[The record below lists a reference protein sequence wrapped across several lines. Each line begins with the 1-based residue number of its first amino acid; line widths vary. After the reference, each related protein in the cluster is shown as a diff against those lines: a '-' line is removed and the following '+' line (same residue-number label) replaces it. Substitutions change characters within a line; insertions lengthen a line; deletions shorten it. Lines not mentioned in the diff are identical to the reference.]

1 MKSVI
6 ISSKTVQDAINE
18 GLRQLNVGRDN
29 VTIEI
34 LDEPNRGFLGFIG
47 AKNAKVKVIVNR
59 DAVTE
64 AENFLNIL
72 LNKMEIKAEFKIN
85 KTLEILNIE
94 IIGENGDDMGA
105 IIGKRGNTLDSIQY
119 LISLIVNKD
128 RDTYLKVL
136 LDTENY
142 RKKREETLIR
152 LAKKMAG
159 KAKRIRKKVRLEPMN
174 PYERRIIH
182 SALQTDPYI
191 KTFSE
196 GKEPYRKVVIDI
208 NK

>member
-1 MKSVI
+1 MKSVV

-18 GLRQLNVGRDN
+18 GLKELNVDRDD

-34 LDEPNRGFLGFIG
+34 VDEPNKGFLGFIG
-47 AKNAKVKVIVNR
+47 AKDAKVKLTVNN
-59 DAVTE
+59 DPVKQ
-64 AENFLNIL
+64 AERFLIEL
-72 LNKMEIKAEFKIN
+72 LNKMEIKAELKIN
-85 KTLEILNIE
+85 KSLDTLDIE

-128 RDTYLKVL
+128 RDDYLKVL

-159 KAKRIRKKVRLEPMN
+159 KAKRTRKKIRLEPMN

-182 SALQTDPYI
+182 SALQSDPYI
-191 KTFSE
+191 NTFSE
-196 GKEPYRKVVIDI
+196 GQEPFRKVVIDV

>member
-1 MKSVI
+1 MKSVV

-18 GLRQLNVGRDN
+18 SLKQLNVDRDD

-34 LDEPNRGFLGFIG
+34 LDEPNKGFLGFIG
-47 AKNAKVKVIVNR
+47 AKDAKVKVTVNK
-59 DAVTE
+59 DVVKQ
-64 AENFLNIL
+64 AENFLHAL
-72 LNKMEIKAEFKIN
+72 LNKMEIKAELKIN
-85 KTLEILNIE
+85 KTLDTLNIE
-94 IIGENGDDMGA
+94 IIGENEDDMGA

-128 RDTYLKVL
+128 REDYLKVI

-159 KAKRIRKKVRLEPMN
+159 KSKRTRKKVKLEPMN

-182 SALQTDPYI
+182 SALQSDPYV